1 MLTWC
6 LGILNHIGHVAKAPM
21 EAPDWNK
28 LICGFKV
35 SQSDCETKLSA
46 LKDSIGKRKDILEWL
61 SVADPLSEHEK
72 ILQRTQV
79 SNRYQH
85 SGEWL
90 LKTQDYKKWASKT
103 YSKEHSVLWL
113 RGTGMCITSS
123 NDV

>member
-1 MLTWC
+1 MLTWF

-35 SQSDCETKLSA
+35 SLSDCETKLSA

-61 SVADPLSEHEK
+61 SDADPLSEHEK

-79 SNRYQH
+79 ANRYQH
-85 SGEWL
+85 CGEWL
-90 LKTQDYKKWASKT
+90 LKTQDYKKWASKI

-123 NDV
+123 NAI